1 MDLGSQDAQL
11 DGCDSVGQQV
21 KRHTWKAYAALASVC
36 FFWGTTYLGI
46 RMSEESLSPAWLVAI
61 RYLISGTILVGM
73 GLARGSRFPRG
84 KGFWAAAGCGFLI
97 LGVGNGSLA
106 YAETIIPSG
115 LASLFITTSPFWL
128 VGVEAL
134 LPGGERLHW
143 PAIAGMIVG
152 FGGTALLLTSDIQG
166 QSVEHAALLGF
177 LILQVGVVAWTFGSI
192 LQRRA
197 AIDAHPAVTGAVQQL
212 TVGLAYLPIALL
224 TPYHHPIVW
233 HARAVAALIYL
244 AIFGGIV
251 GYSSYLYALENLPV
265 AITSVYPYVN
275 CGVAVALG
283 WLFYRE
289 PFGWR
294 EAAGMAII
302 FAGVAIVKW
311 TTGRRGH

>member
-1 MDLGSQDAQL
+1 MKGRPWL
-11 DGCDSVGQQV
+11 
-21 KRHTWKAYAALASVC
+21 AYAALASVC

-46 RMSEESLSPAWLVAI
+46 RMSLESLSPAWLVAL
-61 RYLISGTILVGM
+61 RYTLSGAILTGM
-73 GLARGSRFPRG
+73 AFARGAKFPRG
-84 KGFWAAAGCGFLI
+84 RGFWAAVGCGILI
-97 LGVGNGSLA
+97 LGAGNGALA

-134 LPGGERLHW
+134 LPGGERLHG
-143 PAIAGMIVG
+143 PTILGMIVG
-152 FGGTALLLTSDIQG
+152 FAGTALLLGNDIQG
-166 QSVEHAALLGF
+166 QTVEHAALIGF
-177 LILQVGVVAWTFGSI
+177 VILQAGVISWTFGSI

-197 AIDAHPAVTGAVQQL
+197 AIPAHPAVTGAVQQL
-212 TVGLAYLPIALL
+212 AVGLVYFPIAFL

-233 HARAVAALIYL
+233 TTRSALAVIYL

-251 GYSSYLYALENLPV
+251 GYSSYMYALENLPV

-275 CGVAVALG
+275 CGVAVFLG

-294 EAAGMAII
+294 EALGMAII

-311 TTGRRGH
+311 TTLRQHR

>member
-1 MDLGSQDAQL
+1 MHSGGVTS
-11 DGCDSVGQQV
+11 
-21 KRHTWKAYAALASVC
+21 RTWLAYAALASVC

-46 RMSEESLSPAWLVAI
+46 RMSLEALSPAWLVAI
-61 RYLISGTILVGM
+61 RYTISGSILTGM
-73 GLARGSRFPRG
+73 AIARGAKFPTG
-84 KGFWAAAGCGFLI
+84 KGLWAAAGCGVLI
-97 LGVGNGSLA
+97 LGAGNGSLA

-134 LPGGERLHW
+134 LPGGVSLHW
-143 PAIAGMIVG
+143 PTIAGMVVG
-152 FGGTALLLTSDIQG
+152 FAGTALLLTGGIQG
-166 QSVEHAALLGF
+166 EHVEHAALIGF
-177 LILQVGVVAWTFGSI
+177 VILQAGVMSWTFGSI

-212 TVGLAYLPIALL
+212 SVGLAYFPIALL

-233 HARAVAALIYL
+233 QPRAVMAVIYL

-251 GYSSYLYALENLPV
+251 GYSSYMYALEKLPV
-265 AITSVYPYVN
+265 AITSVYPYIN
-275 CGVAVALG
+275 CVVAVSLG

-294 EAAGMAII
+294 EGIGMAII
-302 FAGVAIVKW
+302 FLGVGIVKW
-311 TTGRRGH
+311 TTMRRGPAKARPTSTGNR

>member
-1 MDLGSQDAQL
+1 VTRRLWL
-11 DGCDSVGQQV
+11 
-21 KRHTWKAYAALASVC
+21 AYAALASVC

-46 RMSEESLSPAWLVAI
+46 RMSLEALSPAWLVAI
-61 RYLISGTILVGM
+61 RYTISGAILTGVA
-73 GLARGSRFPRG
+73 LARGSRFPRG
-84 KGFWAAAGCGFLI
+84 RALWAAMGCGMLI
-97 LGVGNGSLA
+97 LGIGNGSLA
-106 YAETIIPSG
+106 WAETIIPSG

-134 LPGGERLHW
+134 LPGGERLHG
-143 PAIAGMIVG
+143 PTIAGMVVG
-152 FGGTALLLTSDIQG
+152 FGGTALLLTSGIQG
-166 QSVEHAALLGF
+166 ERVEHAALIGF
-177 LILQVGVVAWTFGSI
+177 LILQAGVVSWTFGSI

-212 TVGLAYLPIALL
+212 TVGLAYFPVALL

-233 HARAVAALIYL
+233 QPRAVMAVIYL

-251 GYSSYLYALENLPV
+251 GYSSYLYALEKLPV
-265 AITSVYPYVN
+265 AITSVYSYIN
-275 CGVAVALG
+275 CGVAVGLG

-302 FAGVAIVKW
+302 FIGVAIVKW
-311 TTGRRGH
+311 STMR

>member
-1 MDLGSQDAQL
+1 MNRRPWL
-11 DGCDSVGQQV
+11 
-21 KRHTWKAYAALASVC
+21 AYAALASVC

-46 RMSEESLSPAWLVAI
+46 RMALESLSPAWLVAI
-61 RYLISGTILVGM
+61 RYTLSGAILTGM
-73 GLARGSRFPRG
+73 ALARGSKFPRG
-84 KGFWAAAGCGFLI
+84 KGLWAAAGCGLLI
-97 LGVGNGSLA
+97 LGLGNGSLA

-134 LPGGERLHW
+134 LPGGEGLHW
-143 PAIAGMIVG
+143 PTVAGMLVG
-152 FGGTALLLTSDIQG
+152 FGGTALLLGKDIEG
-166 QSVEHAALLGF
+166 QHVEHAALIGF
-177 LILQVGVVAWTFGSI
+177 VILQGGVVSWTFGSI

-197 AIDAHPAVTGAVQQL
+197 AIDAHPAVTGALQQL
-212 TVGLAYLPIALL
+212 SVGLAYFPIALL

-233 HARAVAALIYL
+233 HTRAVLAVVYL

-251 GYSSYLYALENLPV
+251 GYSSYMYALENLPV

-283 WLFYRE
+283 WIFYRE

-302 FAGVAIVKW
+302 FTGVAIVKW
-311 TTGRRGH
+311 TTLRRGNVSPPASQPLTTGKANR

>member
-1 MDLGSQDAQL
+1 MSHRPWL
-11 DGCDSVGQQV
+11 
-21 KRHTWKAYAALASVC
+21 AYAALASVC

-46 RMSEESLSPAWLVAI
+46 RMSLESLSPAWLVAI
-61 RYLISGTILVGM
+61 RYTLSGIILCAVA
-73 GLARGSRFPRG
+73 LARGAKFPRG
-84 KGFWAAAGCGFLI
+84 KGLWAAIGCGMLI
-97 LGVGNGSLA
+97 LGAGNGALA

-115 LASLFITTSPFWL
+115 LASLFITTSPFWM

-134 LPGGERLHW
+134 LPGGEPLHW
-143 PAIAGMIVG
+143 PTIAGMMVG
-152 FGGTALLLTSDIQG
+152 FGGTGLLLGTGVQG
-166 QSVEHAALLGF
+166 ELQAGHVEHAALAGF
-177 LILQVGVVAWTFGSI
+177 LILQAGVVSWTFGSI

-212 TVGLAYLPIALL
+212 AVGVAYFPVALL

-233 HARAVAALIYL
+233 ETRAVVAVIYL

-251 GYSSYLYALENLPV
+251 GYSSYMYALENLPV

-275 CGVAVALG
+275 CGVAVFLG

-294 EAAGMAII
+294 EASGMAII
-302 FAGVAIVKW
+302 FAGVAMVKW
-311 TTGRRGH
+311 ASLRRHKKPGGPRMNTNGHE

>member
-1 MDLGSQDAQL
+1 MA
-11 DGCDSVGQQV
+11 
-21 KRHTWKAYAALASVC
+21 KPWKAYAALISVC

-46 RMSEESLSPAWLVAI
+46 RMALESLSPAWLIAL
-61 RYLISGTILVGM
+61 RYTLSGSILTGM
-73 GLARGSRFPRG
+73 ALARGSKFPRG
-84 KGFWAAAGCGFLI
+84 KSWWAAVGCGLLI
-97 LGVGNGSLA
+97 LGIGNGSLC

-128 VGVEAL
+128 VGMEAL
-134 LPGGERLHW
+134 LGGEPLHI
-143 PAIAGMIVG
+143 PAIAGMVVG
-152 FGGTALLLTSDIQG
+152 FAGTAVLLTTGLQG
-166 QSVEHAALLGF
+166 EHLQHAAIAGF
-177 LILQVGVVAWTFGSI
+177 AILQMGVASWTTGSI

-197 AIDAHPAVTGAVQQL
+197 AIDSHPAVTGAIQQL
-212 TVGLAYLPIALL
+212 AVGLIYFPIALL

-233 HARAVAALIYL
+233 HTRAALAVVYL

-251 GYSSYLYALENLPV
+251 GYSSYMYALENLPV

-289 PFGWR
+289 PFGWK

-302 FAGVAIVKW
+302 FGGVAMVKLA
-311 TTGRRGH
+311 TRRANR

>member
-1 MDLGSQDAQL
+1 
-11 DGCDSVGQQV
+11 
-21 KRHTWKAYAALASVC
+21 
-36 FFWGTTYLGI
+36 
-46 RMSEESLSPAWLVAI
+46 MSLESLSPAWLLAFRYTLSGAI
-61 RYLISGTILVGM
+61 LTGAA
-73 GLARGSRFPRG
+73 LARGSKFPRG
-84 KGFWAAAGCGFLI
+84 RAFWIAAGCGALI

-134 LPGGERLHW
+134 LGGERLHG
-143 PAIAGMIVG
+143 PTIAGMVVG
-152 FGGTALLLTSDIQG
+152 FAGTALLLTSGIQG
-166 QSVEHAALLGF
+166 ERVEHAALIGF
-177 LILQVGVVAWTFGSI
+177 LILQVGVVSWTFGSI
-192 LQRRA
+192 FQRRA

-212 TVGLAYLPIALL
+212 TVGLAYFPIALL
-224 TPYHHPIVW
+224 TPYHHPILW
-233 HARAVAALIYL
+233 HTRSALAVVYL

-251 GYSSYLYALENLPV
+251 GYSSYMYALENLPV
-265 AITSVYPYVN
+265 AITSVYPYIN
-275 CGVAVALG
+275 CGVAVTLG

-311 TTGRRGH
+311 TTMRRTR

>member
-1 MDLGSQDAQL
+1 MKGPA
-11 DGCDSVGQQV
+11 
-21 KRHTWKAYAALASVC
+21 WKAYAALASVC

-61 RYLISGTILVGM
+61 RYTISGTILIAM
-73 GLARGSRFPRG
+73 ARARGARFPSG
-84 KGFWAAAGCGFLI
+84 KRFWAAAGCGFLI

-106 YAETIIPSG
+106 YVETIIPSG
-115 LASLFITTSPFWL
+115 LASLFITTSPFWM
-128 VGVEAL
+128 VAVEAL
-134 LPGGERLHW
+134 LPGGDRLHW
-143 PAIAGMIVG
+143 PAIAGMLIG
-152 FGGTALLLTSDIQG
+152 FAGTALLLTNDIQG
-166 QSVEHAALLGF
+166 QSVPHAAAIGF
-177 LILQVGVVAWTFGSI
+177 AILQLGVISWTFGSI

-212 TVGLAYLPIALL
+212 AVGLATFPIAML

-233 HARAVAALIYL
+233 HARAIAAVIYL

-265 AITSVYPYVN
+265 AISSIYPYVN
-275 CGVAVALG
+275 CMVAVMLG

-294 EAAGMAII
+294 EAAGMMII
-302 FAGVAIVKW
+302 FAGVSIVKV
-311 TTGRRGH
+311 TTHRVPLTNRTANR

>member
-1 MDLGSQDAQL
+1 L
-11 DGCDSVGQQV
+11 
-21 KRHTWKAYAALASVC
+21 AYAALASVC

-46 RMSEESLSPAWLVAI
+46 RMSLESLSPAWLVAI
-61 RYLISGTILVGM
+61 RYTISGAILTGM
-73 GLARGSRFPRG
+73 ALARGSTFPRG
-84 KGFWAAAGCGFLI
+84 KGLWAAIGCGGLI
-97 LGVGNGSLA
+97 LGAGNGSLA

-134 LPGGERLHW
+134 LPGGEGLHW
-143 PAIAGMIVG
+143 PTVAGMVVG
-152 FGGTALLLTSDIQG
+152 FGGTALLLTTGIQG
-166 QSVEHAALLGF
+166 ERVEHAALAGF
-177 LILQVGVVAWTFGSI
+177 LILQAGVISWTFGSI

-197 AIDAHPAVTGAVQQL
+197 AIAAHPAVTGAVQQL
-212 TVGLAYLPIALL
+212 SVGLAYFPIALV

-233 HARAVAALIYL
+233 HTRAVLAVVYL

-251 GYSSYLYALENLPV
+251 GYSSYMYALEKLPV

-275 CGVAVALG
+275 CGVAVTLG

-294 EAAGMAII
+294 EAAGMGII
-302 FAGVAIVKW
+302 FTGVAIVKW
-311 TTGRRGH
+311 TTARRPRR